1 MKLRRERRG
10 VYSAELPRSLLLVSL
25 LLVSLLLVSL
35 LLHSNVVFIVQ
46 KCLAVGRPLFI
57 SAQIHLTILVLLS
70 IRIVGVVG
78 QVGVVAPESPVSLLE
93 GIRGY

>member
-10 VYSAELPRSLLLVSL
+10 VYSAELPR
-25 LLVSLLLVSL
+25 SLLLVSL

-78 QVGVVAPESPVSLLE
+78 QVGVVAQEGPVSL
-93 GIRGY
+93 Y